1 MRFLCLYLLVQ
12 AVACRQ
18 ALTPA
23 KPATADQRPSIPAVT
38 VNRGDT
44 SLQLVNGVWFLQG
57 QPFSGSI
64 ETRYGSGQLWVIQQV
79 YEGKEEGL
87 MRSYYENGRQQALR
101 FYHLGEKD
109 SVHRGWWP
117 NGQLQYEY
125 HFRNGEYEGDFKEWY
140 PSGKILKHIFYHKGK
155 EEWGKGW
162 RENGKPYMSFVIRNG
177 RLYGLVNPNL
187 CYSLRNERGE
197 YIKGSSGQ

>member
-101 FYHLGEKD
+101 FYHLGEKIAFTGDGGLMD
-109 SVHRGWWP
+109 SFNMSIISGMVSMRVI
-117 NGQLQYEY
+117 L
-125 HFRNGEYEGDFKEWY
+125 RNGTLPVKY
-140 PSGKILKHIFYHKGK
+140 
-155 EEWGKGW
+155 
-162 RENGKPYMSFVIRNG
+162 
-177 RLYGLVNPNL
+177 
-187 CYSLRNERGE
+187 
-197 YIKGSSGQ
+197 